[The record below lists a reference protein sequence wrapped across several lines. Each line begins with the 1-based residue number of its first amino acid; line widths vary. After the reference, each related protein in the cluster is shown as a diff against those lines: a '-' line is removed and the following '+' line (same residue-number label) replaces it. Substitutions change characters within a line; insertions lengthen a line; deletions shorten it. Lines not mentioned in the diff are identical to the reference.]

1 MKDLNKTIEKTRK
14 NYREIFVQS
23 LEAIQERIDAIKP
36 DGVVTDIFE
45 TYPENSEGTM
55 RRTELFNSGLFAQ
68 QTNDTYNPNHPMV
81 RGSETQAR
89 HLDLLA

>member
-1 MKDLNKTIEKTRK
+1 MING
-14 NYREIFVQS
+14 
-23 LEAIQERIDAIKP
+23 IDAIQQQNIYK
-36 DGVVTDIFE
+36 VNAVNLF
-45 TYPENSEGTM
+45 ENSPSGTM
-55 RRTELFNSGLFAQ
+55 RRTESFNSGLLAQ

>member
-1 MKDLNKTIEKTRK
+1 
-14 NYREIFVQS
+14 
-23 LEAIQERIDAIKP
+23 
-36 DGVVTDIFE
+36 
-45 TYPENSEGTM
+45 M

-68 QTNDTYNPNHPMV
+68 QTNDTYNPNHPLV

>member
-1 MKDLNKTIEKTRK
+1 MING
-14 NYREIFVQS
+14 
-23 LEAIQERIDAIKP
+23 IDAIQQQNIYR
-36 DGVVTDIFE
+36 VNAVNLF
-45 TYPENSEGTM
+45 ENSPSGAAQ
-55 RRTELFNSGLFAQ
+55 RTNRFNSGLFAQ

>member
-1 MKDLNKTIEKTRK
+1 MING
-14 NYREIFVQS
+14 
-23 LEAIQERIDAIKP
+23 IDAIQQQNIYK
-36 DGVVTDIFE
+36 VNAVNLFE
-45 TYPENSEGTM
+45 NTPSGTM

>member
-1 MKDLNKTIEKTRK
+1 MING
-14 NYREIFVQS
+14 
-23 LEAIQERIDAIKP
+23 IDAIQQQNIYR
-36 DGVVTDIFE
+36 VNAVNLF
-45 TYPENSEGTM
+45 ENSPSGAVQ
-55 RRTELFNSGLFAQ
+55 RTNRFNSGLFAQ

>member
-1 MKDLNKTIEKTRK
+1 MING
-14 NYREIFVQS
+14 
-23 LEAIQERIDAIKP
+23 IDAIQQQNIYR
-36 DGVVTDIFE
+36 VNAVNLF
-45 TYPENSEGTM
+45 ENSQSGAAQ
-55 RRTELFNSGLFAQ
+55 RTNRFNSGLFAQ